1 MEAEGGE
8 VIPVAAVDLV
18 QGVSS
23 QGAVVHQLL
32 VPAGGAPWL
41 QLLLYTA
48 QDLLVVG
55 GGQLSTITPV
65 HLQETGKHQDMF
77 EAVFKLLSSSWCVH
91 GAFRVSRLCLEFVEV
106 AFMVRSGSV
115 KKCSKLC
122 SWCS

>member
-8 VIPVAAVDLV
+8 VILVAAVDLV

-32 VPAGGAPWL
+32 VPAGGAPRL

-55 GGQLSTITPV
+55 GGELSTITPV

-77 EAVFKLLSSSWCVH
+77 EAVFKLLSSSWCVR
-91 GAFRVSRLCLEFVEV
+91 G
-106 AFMVRSGSV
+106 AFMVFPGCV
-115 KKCSKLC
+115 
-122 SWCS
+122 